1 MISLSNHNIN
11 NKTSGNNS
19 NKTEENS
26 DESLNT
32 TISNDSAPSAEAYA
46 SIRNTNFLI
55 EQSNRN
61 SNKRRKMSANC
72 NSGNNSNKVND
83 MSSQS
88 SPNAKYLSTY
98 VSFPPQRFDEE
109 EELDESFW

>member
-1 MISLSNHNIN
+1 MISLSNHNSN
-11 NKTSGNNS
+11 NQTFGNNS
-19 NKTEENS
+19 NKTEKNS

-32 TISNDSAPSAEAYA
+32 TMSNDSAPSAEAYA
-46 SIRNTNFLI
+46 STRNTNFLI

-61 SNKRRKMSANC
+61 SNKRRKMSANS
-72 NSGNNSNKVND
+72 NSGNDSNKVND
-83 MSSQS
+83 MSS
-88 SPNAKYLSTY
+88 PKAKYLSTY